1 MLLRV
6 ASRVCEVTELRLLKV
21 LRQQLLDRA
30 YLVGA
35 GVSLLF
41 LQLLSEMVRNVSPT
55 GDLQVV
61 GVHVVLA

>member
-6 ASRVCEVTELRLLKV
+6 ASRVCEVAELRLLKV

-41 LQLLSEMVRNVSPT
+41 LQLLSEMVRNVPPT
-55 GDLQVV
+55 GDLQVA